1 MTHNQKTEKLKKEK
15 VLCILSGILLLIG
28 IVTLLYPSVS
38 SYLAKKQQEQ
48 VIIGYEQT
56 IAAMDEEKLAEEWE
70 KAVLYNR
77 NPDSMVYEAVLNL
90 DGSGVMGYIVIPKI
104 DVRLPVYHGAEEES
118 LKKGV
123 GHVKETSLPVGG
135 EGTHAVLTGHRG
147 MPGAELFTRLD
158 EVNIGDVFYI
168 HILDRVLAYKV
179 EEIQIVLPEEVSKLV
194 PEKGADLVTLV
205 TCTPY
210 GKNTHRLL
218 ITASRTKNDLGKAE
232 DADYENQIVGKGSG
246 GDEIGLEKLKSVIVI
261 ILMAAGL
268 LVFIYPYISH
278 ELYCMDVKRKKV
290 TFEKEK
296 DENSGNMLKT
306 ELLYQKLRNK
316 NELLFREKQSNF
328 VDAFSYEQ
336 NSIDLSRFGLEQN
349 IIGFISIPDID
360 VELPIYLGA
369 NEENMKKGAVHLTE
383 TSYPIGGENTNCVI
397 AAHRGYSKTAMFRDI
412 EALEVGD
419 PVYIENFREEL
430 EYEVVKT
437 KVIAP
442 SDIEEILIQK
452 GKDMLTLITCHPYR
466 HNHKRYVVF
475 CEKR

>member
-56 IAAMDEEKLAEEWE
+56 IAATDEEKLAEEWE
-70 KAVLYNR
+70 KAVLYNQ
-77 NPDSMVYEAVLNL
+77 NPDSMVYEDVLNL
-90 DGSGVMGYIVIPKI
+90 DGSGVMGYIVIPQI
-104 DVRLPVYHGAEEES
+104 GIRLPIYHGAEEES

-210 GKNTHRLL
+210 GVNTHRLL
-218 ITASRTKNDLGKAE
+218 VRGQRTIAV
-232 DADYENQIVGKGSG
+232 ENT
-246 GDEIGLEKLKSVIVI
+246 E
-261 ILMAAGL
+261 
-268 LVFIYPYISH
+268 
-278 ELYCMDVKRKKV
+278 
-290 TFEKEK
+290 EKEVFRAK
-296 DENSGNMLKT
+296 AVESKWMQEYKRDLCISFA
-306 ELLYQKLRNK
+306 
-316 NELLFREKQSNF
+316 LF
-328 VDAFSYEQ
+328 
-336 NSIDLSRFGLEQN
+336 G
-349 IIGFISIPDID
+349 
-360 VELPIYLGA
+360 
-369 NEENMKKGAVHLTE
+369 
-383 TSYPIGGENTNCVI
+383 
-397 AAHRGYSKTAMFRDI
+397 TAM
-412 EALEVGD
+412 
-419 PVYIENFREEL
+419 
-430 EYEVVKT
+430 
-437 KVIAP
+437 
-442 SDIEEILIQK
+442 ILFLIVRGIQK
-452 GKDMLTLITCHPYR
+452 HRKEDKTI
-466 HNHKRYVVF
+466 
-475 CEKR
+475 